1 MRLTIDKPGLAK
13 ALAHVASVVERRN
26 TIPILS
32 NVLIS
37 AAQNEL
43 KLTATDLDMEL
54 VETVPCKTKGE
65 GATTVPAHMF
75 HDIVRKLPEGSDIDL
90 LRDGEQGRLSIT
102 SGPAQFSLQTLPA
115 DDFPA
120 LSVDDLGHS
129 FTLSAGDLKRL
140 IEKTRFAISTEETR
154 YYLNGIYL
162 HSAPG
167 GGKPMLRAV
176 ATDGHRLAQVELP
189 LPSGAK
195 DMPGVIVPRKTVIEL
210 ARLVEDGEGE
220 VRVEL
225 SPSKIRVSTPRVVLT
240 SKLIDGTFPDY
251 ERVIPQ
257 GNDKKMEVDNAAF
270 AQAVDRVSTLSSDK
284 GRAVKLTISD
294 GKLTL
299 SVNNP
304 DSGSATEE
312 LPVEYGFDPL
322 EIGFNARY
330 LLDISGQLESG
341 TAEFQLADPGS
352 PTMVRDGKDASA
364 LYVLMPMRV

>member
-32 NVLIS
+32 NVLV
-37 AAQNEL
+37 AAARNEL

-54 VETVPCKTKGE
+54 VETVPVRTKGE

-75 HDIVRKLPEGSDIDL
+75 YDIVRKLPEGADIEL
-90 LRDGEQGRLSIT
+90 ARDGEQGRLAIT

-129 FTLSAGDLKRL
+129 FSLPASDLKRL
-140 IEKTRFAISTEETR
+140 IDKTRFAISTEETR

-162 HSAPG
+162 HAAQS
-167 GGKPMLRAV
+167 GGKAVLRAV
-176 ATDGHRLAQVELP
+176 ATDGHRLAQTVVEL
-189 LPSGAK
+189 AK
-195 DMPGVIVPRKTVIEL
+195 
-210 ARLVEDGEGE
+210 LVEDGEGE

-225 SPSKIRVSTPRVVLT
+225 SPSKIRVSAARVVLT

-257 GNDKKMEVDNAAF
+257 ANDKKMEVDNAAF

-284 GRAVKLTISD
+284 GRAVKLTITD

-312 LPVEYGFDPL
+312 LPVEYDFDPL

-330 LLDISGQLESG
+330 LLDISQQLESG
-341 TAEFQLADPGS
+341 TAEFRLADPGS